1 LLPEVVEGALGEAVQ
16 VGGGV
21 AGEECDVSASELF
34 LRRPSLDTAAAL
46 DLAS

>member
-1 LLPEVVEGALGEAVQ
+1 VVQGCVGKAVQ

-21 AGEECDVSASELF
+21 AGEQCDVSASEL
-34 LRRPSLDTAAAL
+34 LIRRPSLDTAAAL